1 MMWCREL
8 LNILEFQIETPK
20 PYGSFH
26 LVWLLG
32 AVFVI
37 IFLSFVR
44 KRNNDKQLKC
54 ILGIYGITAFILELL
69 KQIIWS
75 VEYDPSSNTF
85 LWDYTWYA
93 FPFQLCTTPIYVC
106 IICLFLKKGRLR
118 DSLLTYIAYITI
130 LGSISSALI
139 PDSLFVSDLLVD
151 IHTMWLH
158 LGSLVVSVYLLMSKE
173 VVVSKKSLKNAI
185 LVFIFFVVIANILNI
200 AVYNSGILNGETFNM
215 FYISPYF
222 ESTLP
227 IFDIIYKNTPYPV
240 FLLVYIAA
248 LSIGSYIIYKIAQ
261 IFSVNKVKNN

>member
-26 LVWLLG
+26 LVWLFIT
-32 AVFVI
+32 VIVI
-37 IFLSFVR
+37 ILLYFVR

-54 ILGIYGITAFILELL
+54 ILGIYGIVALIFEIL
-69 KQIIWS
+69 KQLIWTID
-75 VEYDPSSNTF
+75 YDTSTNTF

-106 IICLFLKKGRLR
+106 IICLFLNKSRLR
-118 DSLLTYIAYITI
+118 DSLLAYMAYTTI

-173 VVVSKKSLKNAI
+173 VKGDKKSFKEAI

-200 AVYNSGILNGETFNM
+200 VVYNIGILNGETFNM

-222 ESTLP
+222 EATLP
-227 IFDIIYKNTPYPV
+227 IFDVIYENIPYPA
-240 FLLVYIAA
+240 FLLVYIVA

-261 IFSVNKVKNN
+261 IFSRNMRKIS

>member
-1 MMWCREL
+1 MMWCNDL
-8 LNILEFQIETPK
+8 LNILEFQIKTPK
-20 PYGSFH
+20 PYGIFH
-26 LVWLLG
+26 LVWLFIT
-32 AVFVI
+32 VIVI
-37 IFLSFVR
+37 ILLSLIR
-44 KRNNDKQLKC
+44 NRNNDKQLKC
-54 ILGIYGITAFILELL
+54 ILGIYGIVALIFEIL
-69 KQIIWS
+69 KQLIWTID
-75 VEYDPSSNTF
+75 YDTSTNTF

-106 IICLFLKKGRLR
+106 IICLFLNKSKLR
-118 DSLLTYIAYITI
+118 DSLLAYMAYTTI

-173 VVVSKKSLKNAI
+173 VKGDKKSFKDAI
-185 LVFIFFVVIANILNI
+185 LVFISFVVIANILNI
-200 AVYNSGILNGETFNM
+200 VVYNSGILNGETFNM

-227 IFDIIYKNTPYPV
+227 IFDVIYENIPYPA
-240 FLLVYIAA
+240 FLLVYIVA

-261 IFSVNKVKNN
+261 IFSRNNEKN